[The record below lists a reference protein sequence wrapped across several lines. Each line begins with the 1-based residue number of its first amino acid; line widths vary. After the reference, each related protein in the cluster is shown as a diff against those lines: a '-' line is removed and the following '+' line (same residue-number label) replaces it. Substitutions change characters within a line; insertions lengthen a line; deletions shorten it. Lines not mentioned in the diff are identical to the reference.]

1 MKGSLNEFYQEVGV
15 IYLPKRKEYIF
26 TTLRNMNINITI
38 PQPAILGANLDRDLL
53 IKQGVVHKD
62 CKLRI
67 NEIACALSHLNVIK
81 RFYNES
87 LNDKIMIFEDDI
99 YYDPTYYNKMKDLKI
114 PDDYEFIQY
123 GACWDV
129 CRSKIKVKPDVYI
142 TENPL
147 CGHSYAINKKGA
159 KKILTNA
166 YPILLPIDVY
176 YVSLSKPR
184 NDTMN
189 FTKFFYNYQ
198 DKKSDY
204 LKIYTILPRIFNQ
217 LKGTPQN
224 SLGVSGS
231 SGTSGSSVLTSSNL
245 GNDDSCLECQE
256 DFFHPILSFK
266 YEFLIVIGILILIYI
281 LKKLK
286 KI

>member
-1 MKGSLNEFYQEVGV
+1 MSLNEFYPEVGV
-15 IYLPKRKEYIF
+15 IYLPKRKDYIF
-26 TTLRNMNINITI
+26 DTLNNMNIKITLG
-38 PQPAILGANLDRDLL
+38 QPAILGANLDRDLL
-53 IKQGVVHKD
+53 IKQGIVHKD

-67 NEIACALSHLNVIK
+67 NEIACSLSHLNVIK

-99 YYDPTYYNKMKDLKI
+99 YYDPSYYNKMKDLMV

-123 GACWDV
+123 GACWDI
-129 CRSKIKVKPDVYI
+129 CRTKQQVKPDVYI

-159 KKILTNA
+159 KKILDSA

-176 YVSLSKPR
+176 YVSLTKPL
-184 NDTMN
+184 NIAPN
-189 FTKFFYNYQ
+189 FTKYFYNYK
-198 DKKSDY
+198 DKKTDY

-217 LKGTPQN
+217 LKATPSSLGTNN
-224 SLGVSGS
+224 SLSP
-231 SGTSGSSVLTSSNL
+231 SVTSSNL

-256 DFFHPILSFK
+256 DFFHPFWSFK
-266 YEFLIVIGILILIYI
+266 YHILIGILVLIYI
-281 LKKLK
+281 LKKFNCNGK
-286 KI
+286 

>member
-26 TTLRNMNINITI
+26 DTLMNMNIIITL
-38 PQPAILGANLDRDLL
+38 PHPAILGANLDRELL
-53 IKQGVVHKD
+53 IKKGIVHKD
-62 CKLRI
+62 CKLQI

-99 YYDPTYYNKMKDLKI
+99 HYDTTYYNKMKDLKI

-123 GACWDV
+123 GACWDI
-129 CRSKIKVKPDVYI
+129 CRTKQQVKPDVYI

-159 KKILTNA
+159 KKILDNA
-166 YPILLPIDVY
+166 FPILYPIDVY
-176 YVSLSKPR
+176 YVSLSKPL
-184 NDTMN
+184 NIAPN
-189 FTKFFYNYQ
+189 FTKYFYNYK
-198 DKKSDY
+198 DKKTDY

-217 LKGTPQN
+217 LKANP
-224 SLGVSGS
+224 SS
-231 SGTSGSSVLTSSNL
+231 SGTLGINNPLVTSSNL
-245 GNDDSCLECQE
+245 GNDDACLECQE
-256 DFFHPILSFK
+256 DYFQPFWSFK
-266 YEFLIVIGILILIYI
+266 YEILIGISILIYI